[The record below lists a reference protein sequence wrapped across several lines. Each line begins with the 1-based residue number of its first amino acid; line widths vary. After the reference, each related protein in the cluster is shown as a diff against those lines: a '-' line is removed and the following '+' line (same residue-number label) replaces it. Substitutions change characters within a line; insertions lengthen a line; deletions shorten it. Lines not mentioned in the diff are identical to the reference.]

1 MMLNSYGEFLNKSA
15 QIISAT
21 QDEISDAAGRLQ
33 KEVNYMNGITISPE
47 ELRSSASEMR
57 TKLAAMKENLQ
68 TSSNVMN
75 QTSGSYE
82 SASGEALR
90 QKYNELKGKFDAFCN
105 VVETQIAFLEM
116 TANSYE
122 QADETIAKEAN
133 DAF

>member
-1 MMLNSYGEFLNKSA
+1 
-15 QIISAT
+15 
-21 QDEISDAAGRLQ
+21 
-33 KEVNYMNGITISPE
+33 MNGITISPE

-133 DAF
+133 DAL